1 MRIARATV
9 ALACAVI
16 MALSGL
22 GFATDTGAQTPA
34 PVKETSKAVNFKGK
48 TITIIVGSSSGG
60 GWDTGARS
68 TALTL
73 QKILPGNPRV
83 VVQNIP
89 GGDGDRAL
97 RRLGDRQTPR
107 DGTFIMPVHGRFF
120 LDAILGKTH
129 PYYDPEKQFVAALR
143 SRQTGH
149 LLWVWRDIATSWDQ
163 IMALPCC
170 LTLAAGERFG
180 GEASE
185 SGPHLATM
193 LGAPIKIIW
202 GYAPGSRDR
211 AAAFARHETKLHAG
225 WTIARHFPELIKR
238 REIVPVLWWGELA
251 PRDFEEWAELL
262 KAGGVTENPPNLF
275 DAFKVAKN
283 MRVAFTVATEAVAI
297 HRGSYAVPPGT
308 PVYIRQF
315 WERTMAEVPKDPE
328 WKKRLLAAGLSATD
342 LGYTPREKVL
352 AMHKAVLELGPEEKK
367 MFLALLSGEELD
379 TGKK

>member
-1 MRIARATV
+1 MRIANVTV
-9 ALACAVI
+9 TLRWAVIIALAA
-16 MALSGL
+16 L
-22 GFATDTGAQTPA
+22 GFGTNSEAQTPTA
-34 PVKETSKAVNFKGK
+34 VKEAAKAVDFKGK
-48 TITIIVGSSSGG
+48 TITIIVGSSAGG

-83 VVQNIP
+83 VVQNVP

-97 RRLGDRQTPR
+97 RRMGDPQTPR
-107 DGTFIMPVHGRFF
+107 DGTVIMPVHGRFF
-120 LDAILGKTH
+120 LDAILGKPH
-129 PYYDPEKQFVAALR
+129 SHYDPEKQFVAALR

-149 LLWVWRDIATSWDQ
+149 LLWVWKEIATSWDQ
-163 IMALPCC
+163 LMAMPCC

-185 SGPHLATM
+185 SGPHLAAM

-225 WTIARHFPELIKR
+225 WTVARHFPELIKR
-238 REIVPVLWWGELA
+238 REIVPVLWWGDLA
-251 PRDFEEWAELL
+251 PRDFEEWTELL

-275 DAFKVAKN
+275 DAMKVPNN

-308 PVYIRQF
+308 PVHIREF

-328 WKKRLLAAGLSATD
+328 WKKRLLAAGISPTD

-352 AMHKAVLELGPEEKK
+352 AMRKAVLELGPEEKK
-367 MFLALLSGEELD
+367 MFMALLSGEELD
-379 TGKK
+379 KSKK

>member
-1 MRIARATV
+1 MRSATKGFLSFVAIALALLASARA
-9 ALACAVI
+9 
-16 MALSGL
+16 
-22 GFATDTGAQTPA
+22 GARAASA
-34 PVKETSKAVNFKGK
+34 PKESAKSIDFKGK
-48 TITIIVGSSSGG
+48 TITIIVGSSPGG

-83 VVQNIP
+83 VVQNVP

-97 RRLGDRQTPR
+97 RQLGDPRTPR
-107 DGTFIMPVHGRFF
+107 DGTVIMPVHGRFF
-120 LDAILGKTH
+120 LDAILGKPH
-129 PYYDPEKQFVAALR
+129 PFYDPEKQFVAALR

-149 LLWVWRDIATSWDQ
+149 LLWVWREIATSWNQ
-163 IMALPCC
+163 IMAMPCC
-170 LTLAAGERFG
+170 LTLAAGERFA

-185 SGPHLATM
+185 SGPYLATM
-193 LGAPIKIIW
+193 YGAPIKIIW

-211 AAAFARHETKLHAG
+211 AAAFARRETKLHAG

-251 PRDFEEWAELL
+251 PFDFEEWVELL
-262 KAGGVTENPPNLF
+262 KAGGVTGNPPNLF
-275 DAFKVAKN
+275 DALKVPSN

-308 PVYIRQF
+308 PVHIREF
-315 WERTMAEVPKDPE
+315 WEKTLAEVPKDPE
-328 WKKRLLAAGLSATD
+328 WKKRLLAAGISPTD

-352 AMHKAVLELGPEEKK
+352 AMRAAVLSLGPEEKK
-367 MFLALLSGEELD
+367 MFHALLSGEEA
-379 TGKK
+379 GKK

>member
-1 MRIARATV
+1 MRIARVTV
-9 ALACAVI
+9 GLGCAVVI
-16 MALSGL
+16 GLAAL
-22 GFATDTGAQTPA
+22 GFGTDTEAQTPT
-34 PVKETSKAVNFKGK
+34 PVKEAPEPVDFKGK
-48 TITIIVGSSSGG
+48 TIVIIVGSTPGG
-60 GWDTGARS
+60 GWDTEARS

-97 RRLGDRQTPR
+97 RRLGDSQTPR
-107 DGTFIMPVHGRFF
+107 DGTVITPVHGRFF
-120 LDAILGKTH
+120 LDAILGKPH
-129 PYYDPEKQFVAALR
+129 PYYDPDKQFVAALR

-149 LLWVWRDIATSWDQ
+149 LLWVWRDIATSWDK
-163 IMALPCC
+163 IMAMACC

-185 SGPHLATM
+185 SGPHLAAM

-211 AAAFARHETKLHAG
+211 TAAFARHETKLHAG
-225 WTIARHFPELIKR
+225 WTVARHFPELIRR

-251 PRDFEEWAELL
+251 PRDFEEWADLL

-275 DAFKVAKN
+275 DALKVTDN

-297 HRGSYAVPPGT
+297 HRGSYVVPPGT
-308 PVYIRQF
+308 PVNIREF
-315 WERTMAEVPKDPE
+315 WEKMLAEVPKDPE
-328 WKKRLLAAGLSATD
+328 WKKRLLAAGISPTD
-342 LGYTPREKVL
+342 IGYTPREKVL
-352 AMHKAVLELGPEEKK
+352 AMRNAVLGLGPEEKK
-367 MFLALLSGEELD
+367 MFLAILSGEEW
-379 TGKK
+379 GKGKR